1 MNMLP
6 VMNRSWFPTV
16 FDDLF
21 NSDWTPRAYSSS
33 TTPAVNVKEDAKQYV
48 MEIASPG
55 IKKEFCR
62 VYMDKDGNLCVAIE
76 NKMEH
81 KEEDKKEHYLRREFS
96 YANYQQTY
104 TLPDD
109 VKKESIAAKVENG
122 ILSITLPKTDPK
134 EEVKACRAI
143 EVG

>member
-1 MNMLP
+1 MLP

-21 NSDWTPRAYSSS
+21 NSDWTPRVYSSS

-55 IKKEFCR
+55 IKKEYCR
-62 VYMDKDGNLCVAIE
+62 VHMDQDGNLCVAIE

-81 KEEDKKEHYLRREFS
+81 KEEDKKEHYLRREFA

-104 TLPDD
+104 SLPDNVD
-109 VKKESIAAKVENG
+109 KDKIAAKVENG
-122 ILSITLPKTDPK
+122 ILSVTLPKVDPK